1 MKIAVLGAGAWGTAI
16 ATTLAARHSIRLW
29 ARDRKLLA
37 ALRSRRVNE
46 RYLPGVAVPAPVEL
60 IEGLSHVLD
69 GAELALLAVP
79 TNGLRE
85 LLRAMRETGR
95 RVPLVWLCKGFESGT
110 AKFPHQIAEEELP
123 PTQSRAAL
131 SGPSFANEVAR
142 GLPAAVTLASRDLQF
157 AATASRELH
166 TGRFRV
172 YSSDD
177 LIGVETGGAVKN
189 VIAIAAG
196 VCDGLKLGASARAA
210 LITRGL
216 AEITRLGIRLG
227 GRSETFIGLAG
238 AVAVLSAGLAPYRRS
253 VAYRAA
259 WTDRVSAN

>member
-1 MKIAVLGAGAWGTAI
+1 MRIAVLGAGAWGTAI

-95 RVPLVWLCKGFESGT
+95 RVPLVWLCKGFET
-110 AKFPHQIAEEELP
+110 ERAKLPHEVCNEEMP
-123 PTQSRAAL
+123 GVPRGVL
-131 SGPSFANEVAR
+131 SGPSFADEVAR
-142 GLPAAVTLASRDLQF
+142 GLPAALTLASDDAAFGQSAAAAVCDAGAGRIVHCGETMRSLPAF
-157 AATASRELH
+157 ASAFCAGVAVLWLNASPAQDGAVATASVMVAL
-166 TGRFRV
+166 
-172 YSSDD
+172 
-177 LIGVETGGAVKN
+177 AVFN
-189 VIAIAAG
+189 GLVAI
-196 VCDGLKLGASARAA
+196 K
-210 LITRGL
+210 
-216 AEITRLGIRLG
+216 
-227 GRSETFIGLAG
+227 
-238 AVAVLSAGLAPYRRS
+238 P
-253 VAYRAA
+253 
-259 WTDRVSAN
+259 